1 VKKLVRAR
9 EISFLEGYHC
19 QVTFDDG
26 TKKVVDLKSFLNGP
40 IFEPIR
46 SDQAYFCSAQIADGV
61 ITWDNG
67 ADIDPDVLF
76 YDIKPAW
83 MEEPAAR

>member
-1 VKKLVRAR
+1 MKKLIRAR
-9 EISFLEGYHC
+9 EISFLEGHRC

-26 TKKVVDLKSFLNGP
+26 TKKEVDLKPFLNGP

-46 SDQAYFCSAQIADGV
+46 SDQAYFRSAQIVDGV
-61 ITWDNG
+61 ISWDNG